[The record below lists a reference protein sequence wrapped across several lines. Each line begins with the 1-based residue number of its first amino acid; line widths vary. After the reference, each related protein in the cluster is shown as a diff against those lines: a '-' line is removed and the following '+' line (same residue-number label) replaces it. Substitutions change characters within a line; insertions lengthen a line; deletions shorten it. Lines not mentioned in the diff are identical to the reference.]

1 MNLEDGLKYI
11 YEKKFPIEYMI
22 NPFTLYSMLSDYCNK
37 SFKDIEDVK
46 LYIKV
51 IERINLVEF
60 VINKPL
66 STLEEMML
74 KNYENISYID
84 YEIYKRFVYAT
95 ILMKYKPEDL
105 KDKSKRKKE
114 FIYETPKN
122 KTLLYY
128 SPNSNVYHHAYNCK
142 KISNA
147 KDVFLTSYF
156 GDTQIPICT
165 HCRGYEAKKNHKELT
180 LLQGINTMI
189 FGIKNDD
196 IQLRKNG
203 ESISQKKIEESILKK
218 RR

>member
-74 KNYENISYID
+74 KNYENIIKFSTQPISYIT
-84 YEIYKRFVYAT
+84 RAV
-95 ILMKYKPEDL
+95 KPSCPQEH
-105 KDKSKRKKE
+105 
-114 FIYETPKN
+114 ETS
-122 KTLLYY
+122 LL
-128 SPNSNVYHHAYNCK
+128 SL
-142 KISNA
+142 
-147 KDVFLTSYF
+147 FSYLLDF
-156 GDTQIPICT
+156 SCLHQCL
-165 HCRGYEAKKNHKELT
+165 EACP
-180 LLQGINTMI
+180 
-189 FGIKNDD
+189 
-196 IQLRKNG
+196 
-203 ESISQKKIEESILKK
+203 
-218 RR
+218 